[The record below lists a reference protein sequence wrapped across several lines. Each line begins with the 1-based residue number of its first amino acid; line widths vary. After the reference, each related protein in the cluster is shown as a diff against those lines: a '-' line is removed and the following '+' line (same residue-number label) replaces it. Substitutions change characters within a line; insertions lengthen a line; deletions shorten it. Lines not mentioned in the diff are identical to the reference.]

1 MPRDISRKRVFGYM
15 TAATHWSDGCPWRL
29 WRLEI
34 NAIDVHFQWA
44 FLNKSGFRSLRSG
57 ITLEVPNI
65 FVMADYSNTRF

>member
-1 MPRDISRKRVFGYM
+1 MPRDISRKRVFGCM
-15 TAATHWSDGCPWRL
+15 TAATHWSVGCPWRL

-34 NAIDVHFQWA
+34 NAIDVHFQWM
-44 FLNKSGFRSLRSG
+44 FLNQRGFRSLRSG